1 MEGAGIG
8 CCWTGGVVVVPVV
21 DVGPVGL
28 LNMASMVGRSAAP
41 KGVER
46 KSEGKYNRVNIH
58 PFRDGTLRRRA
69 REKRAFD
76 P

>member
-1 MEGAGIG
+1 VEGAGIG
-8 CCWTGGVVVVPVV
+8 CCWAGGVVVVDVV
-21 DVGPVGL
+21 VVGPVGL
-28 LNMASMVGRSAAP
+28 PNMASMVGRSAAP

-46 KSEGKYNRVNIH
+46 KSEGKSNRVNIH
-58 PFRDGTLRRRA
+58 PLSDGALRRRA